1 MKQRTPIYDFT
12 VRQFLSWLLENS
24 ERPLPYSVADLLDM
38 WNAYTKDSVNNFSY
52 DTPISE
58 VTVLTFIGTI
68 FRNSNYIADVIRAW
82 ARFVELYNIRN
93 ADDEE
98 AVANIVEYYSNEVEG
113 SINRLLSTCE
123 VQINDLKKVVG
134 TLGRSVN
141 KLEKS

>member
-24 ERPLPYSVADLLDM
+24 ERPLPYSVADLLEM
-38 WNAYTKDSVNNFSY
+38 WNAYTKDSIDNFRS

-58 VTVLTFIGTI
+58 VTVLMFIGTV
-68 FRNSNYIADVIRAW
+68 FRSSNYIADIIRAW

-98 AVANIVEYYSNEVEG
+98 AAASVVEYYSNEVEG
-113 SINRLLSTCE
+113 LISKLLSTCE
-123 VQINDLKKVVG
+123 AQINDLKKIVG
-134 TLGRSVN
+134 ILGGLVN
-141 KLEKS
+141 KLEKG